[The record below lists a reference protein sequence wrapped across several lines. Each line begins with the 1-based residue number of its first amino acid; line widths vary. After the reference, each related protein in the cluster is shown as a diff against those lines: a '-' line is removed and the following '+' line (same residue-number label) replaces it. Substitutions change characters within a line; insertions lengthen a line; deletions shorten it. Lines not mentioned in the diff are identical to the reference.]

1 MCRVLI
7 ALGAKL
13 VHLDAIGVV
22 APILLR
28 DVVAVLAVSACERD
42 LRTDIGR
49 LGHGGDPLLSPDVGE
64 DLRLVV
70 CTEPGDSVRVSV
82 LPLSELPV
90 VRVVRVPAQG
100 LGPVDDLA
108 GVFDDQLAGG
118 YGCRRK
124 HAAAV
129 YRAAPHLDS
138 TAGRSAGGL
147 ERGHWR
153 HRRLWVH

>member
-1 MCRVLI
+1 MLI

-28 DVVAVLAVSACERD
+28 DVVTVLAVSACERD

-70 CTEPGDSVRVSV
+70 CTEPGDSMRSFRFTS
-82 LPLSELPV
+82 L
-90 VRVVRVPAQG
+90 RI
-100 LGPVDDLA
+100 
-108 GVFDDQLAGG
+108 
-118 YGCRRK
+118 
-124 HAAAV
+124 
-129 YRAAPHLDS
+129 
-138 TAGRSAGGL
+138 AGRAGTAL
-147 ERGHWR
+147 SLIHI
-153 HRRLWVH
+153 

>member
-13 VHLDAIGVV
+13 VHLDTIGVV

-64 DLRLVV
+64 DLRLVL
-70 CTEPGDSVRVSV
+70 CAEPGDSVRVSV

-90 VRVVRVPAQG
+90 VRVVRVVQPTCG
-100 LGPVDDLA
+100 S
-108 GVFDDQLAGG
+108 GG
-118 YGCRRK
+118 R
-124 HAAAV
+124 
-129 YRAAPHLDS
+129 
-138 TAGRSAGGL
+138 T
-147 ERGHWR
+147 
-153 HRRLWVH
+153 